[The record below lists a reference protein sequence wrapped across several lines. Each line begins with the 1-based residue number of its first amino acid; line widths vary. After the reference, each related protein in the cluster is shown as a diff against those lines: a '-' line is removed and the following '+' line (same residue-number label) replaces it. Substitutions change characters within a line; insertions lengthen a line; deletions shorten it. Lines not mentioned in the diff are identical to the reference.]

1 MFAERGELFRD
12 TSAKEATL
20 RVDKAAMRDVV
31 AGQVAALA
39 QLDLAS
45 IEQLPPVTE
54 VVSSLNN
61 ATVTQYHALMSEA
74 DTWWSSKPFADE
86 GWECSQRS
94 RSMVSFSRATARSA
108 RWPSPRSG
116 TLRSPS
122 DAVPDWLARHHDRIA
137 VPARTAR
144 ALHRS
149 SAIPASPRSET
160 RTERR
165 PTVLSPIE
173 RER

>member
-61 ATVTQYHALMSEA
+61 ATVTQYHALMSE
-74 DTWWSSKPFADE
+74 
-86 GWECSQRS
+86 GRH
-94 RSMVSFSRATARSA
+94 MVVVQAFRRRGLGMFSEIEVDGFVLESD
-108 RWPSPRSG
+108 G
-116 TLRSPS
+116 TKRP
-122 DAVPDWLARHHDRIA
+122 LAEPEKWDF
-137 VPARTAR
+137 T
-144 ALHRS
+144 
-149 SAIPASPRSET
+149 
-160 RTERR
+160 
-165 PTVLSPIE
+165 
-173 RER
+173 